1 MLSRQFRT
9 SLAMIALL
17 LTAPLPALAQGQGA
31 QEHHLESGPGSAAP
45 PAQGRGEM
53 QPVPEGTMPESGAM
67 PMMDGNAAEMSMM
80 DCPMM
85 AQMMRMHPGMMSQMM
100 RMHPEMMAMMHGQ
113 KRPGGEMMGQGPDSG
128 MMMEQGG
135 RPDMMMRPGGMGL
148 DSGVVT
154 PIQHLSTDDVR
165 HYFQHRLTQIGNER
179 LKLGEVAE
187 TNDDLITVDIV
198 TVDNS
203 LVDRLEVDRH
213 SGAFQRAQ

>member
-31 QEHHLESGPGSAAP
+31 EEHHPESGPGSAAP
-45 PAQGRGEM
+45 PAQGGGEM
-53 QPVPEGTMPESGAM
+53 QRMPEGTMPASGSM
-67 PMMDGNAAEMSMM
+67 PMMDGNAAGMGMM

-113 KRPGGEMMGQGPDSG
+113 KRPGGEMMGRDPDSE
-128 MMMEQGG
+128 MMMQGG
-135 RPDMMMRPGGMGL
+135 RSGMMMRPGGMGL
-148 DSGVVT
+148 DAGIVT
-154 PIQHLSTDDVR
+154 VIQHLSTDDVR
-165 HYFQHRLTQIGNER
+165 HYFQHRLTQIGNDR

>member
-1 MLSRQFRT
+1 
-9 SLAMIALL
+9 
-17 LTAPLPALAQGQGA
+17 
-31 QEHHLESGPGSAAP
+31 
-45 PAQGRGEM
+45 
-53 QPVPEGTMPESGAM
+53 M
-67 PMMDGNAAEMSMM
+67 PMMDGNAAEMGMM

-113 KRPGGEMMGQGPDSG
+113 KRPGGEMMGRDPDSE
-128 MMMEQGG
+128 MMMQGG
-135 RPDMMMRPGGMGL
+135 RSGMMMRPGGMGL
-148 DSGVVT
+148 DAGIVT
-154 PIQHLSTDDVR
+154 VIQHLSTDDVR
-165 HYFQHRLTQIGNER
+165 HYFQHRLTQIGNDR

>member
-1 MLSRQFRT
+1 MLSRQLKA

-31 QEHHLESGPGSAAP
+31 EEHHPESGPGSAAP
-45 PAQGRGEM
+45 PAQGGGEM
-53 QPVPEGTMPESGAM
+53 QRMPEGTMPESGSM
-67 PMMDGNAAEMSMM
+67 MMDGNAAEMDMM

-85 AQMMRMHPGMMSQMM
+85 AQMMRMHPGMMSQ
-100 RMHPEMMAMMHGQ
+100 RIRLHPDMMAMMHGQ
-113 KRPGGEMMGQGPDSG
+113 KRPGGEMMGRDPAAV
-128 MMMEQGG
+128 MMMQGG
-135 RPDMMMRPGGMGL
+135 RSGMMMRPGGMGL
-148 DSGVVT
+148 DAGIVT

-165 HYFQHRLTQIGNER
+165 HYFQHRLTQIGNDR

-187 TNDDLITVDIV
+187 TNDELITVDIV